1 MLEMKVSN
9 SIFTNN
15 NKMNNL
21 IGKTLLVMD
30 NTALGASAVIRAK
43 ELGVRTIVANFY
55 PFEKS
60 ASKQVA
66 DEHIEI
72 NISDIDAM
80 VQLIHEKSVDGV
92 FVGWTDSH
100 LPFYADICEKAGLPC
115 CATKEQFGILSNDK
129 HKFKEACLKYG
140 VPCAEEFKL
149 DINFKQEDLD
159 RIKYPVMVKP
169 ADGSGGRGIKRCNN
183 EEELKAHYTHL
194 YEQSESKNIICERFV
209 ESDKE
214 IFLNYTIQNGYCS
227 LSAAYMSYKDRTTTL
242 HVYPSSYIKQY
253 QETVEPAVKR
263 MFEGLGLKNAVLSLQ
278 GFVEND
284 SFCFHETG
292 LRMGGGQSYVF
303 TKELNRASALDLMI
317 EFSLTGAMTLADL
330 KVTDNPY
337 FTQFAVNYYI
347 KLTSGTIASI
357 EGYDIVKGMPQVLQ
371 ISTFKKVGDSIPNT
385 TATDAVIYRM
395 HVMDKTIDALAKTLA
410 TISETLKIKSTD
422 GINMQAIPLTYDKAL
437 NVIKKS

>member
-1 MLEMKVSN
+1 MDD
-9 SIFTNN
+9 
-15 NKMNNL
+15 L

-30 NTALGASAVIRAK
+30 NTALGASAVLRAK
-43 ELGVRTIVANFY
+43 EMGVRTIVANFY
-55 PFEKS
+55 SLEKS

-66 DEHIEI
+66 DEHVEI

-80 VQLIHEKSVDGV
+80 VQLIRDKHIDGV

-129 HKFKEACLKYG
+129 HKFKEACKKYG
-140 VPCAEEFKL
+140 VPCAEEYKL
-149 DINFKQEDLD
+149 DIQFKQEDLD
-159 RIKYPVMVKP
+159 KIVYPVMVKP
-169 ADGSGGRGIKRCNN
+169 ADGSGGRGIKRCDN
-183 EEELKAHYTHL
+183 EEEMKSHYTQL
-194 YEQSESKNIICERFV
+194 YKQSTSKNIICERFV

-227 LSAAYMSYKDRTTTL
+227 LSAAYMSYKDKTNTL

-278 GFVEND
+278 GFVENG

-303 TKELNRASALDLMI
+303 TQALSGVSALDLMI
-317 EFSLTGAMTLADL
+317 EYSLTGKMTISDL
-330 KVTDNPY
+330 KETDNPY
-337 FTQFAVNYYI
+337 FSQYAVNYYI
-347 KLTSGTIASI
+347 KLSSGTIASI
-357 EGYDIVKGMPQVLQ
+357 EGYDALMDIPQILQ
-371 ISTFKKVGDSIPNT
+371 IRTFKKIGDVIAQT
-385 TATDAVIYRM
+385 TSTDAVIYRM
-395 HVMDKTIDALAKTLA
+395 HVMDKTPEALAKTLEH
-410 TISETLKIKSTD
+410 ISSTLKIISVE
-422 GINMQAIPLTYDKAL
+422 GENMQSIPLTYTKAL
-437 NVIKKS
+437 EVIKNS

>member
-1 MLEMKVSN
+1 MYKLD
-9 SIFTNN
+9 
-15 NKMNNL
+15 
-21 IGKTLLVMD
+21 GKTLLVMD

-66 DEHIEI
+66 DECVEI
-72 NISDIDAM
+72 NISDIEAM
-80 VQLIHEKSVDGV
+80 VKLIHEKKVDGV

-140 VPCAEEFKL
+140 VPCSEEFKL
-149 DINFKQEDLD
+149 DIDFKQEDLD

-183 EEELKAHYTHL
+183 EEEMKAHYREL
-194 YEQSESKNIICERFV
+194 YEQSASKNIICERFV

-214 IFLNYTIQNGYCS
+214 IFLNYTIQDGYCS
-227 LSAAYMSYKDRTTTL
+227 LSAAYMSYKDETTTL

-253 QETVEPAVKR
+253 QQTVEPSVKR

-278 GFVEND
+278 GFVENG

-303 TKELNRASALDLMI
+303 TQALTGVSALDLMI
-317 EFSLTGAMTLADL
+317 EFSLTGKMTICEL
-330 KVTDNPY
+330 KKSDNPY
-337 FTQFAVNYYI
+337 FSQYAVNYYI
-347 KLTSGTIASI
+347 KLSSGTIASI
-357 EGYDIVKGMPQVLQ
+357 EGFEKIKDMPQMLQ
-371 ISTFKKVGDSIPNT
+371 IRTFKKVGDTIPKT
-385 TATDAVIYRM
+385 TSTDSVIYRM
-395 HVMDKTIDALAKTLA
+395 HVMDKTPEALAKALEY
-410 TISETLKIKSTD
+410 ISSTLKIMSVD
-422 GINMQAIPLTYDKAL
+422 GENMQSNPLCYAKAFD
-437 NVIKKS
+437 VISNS